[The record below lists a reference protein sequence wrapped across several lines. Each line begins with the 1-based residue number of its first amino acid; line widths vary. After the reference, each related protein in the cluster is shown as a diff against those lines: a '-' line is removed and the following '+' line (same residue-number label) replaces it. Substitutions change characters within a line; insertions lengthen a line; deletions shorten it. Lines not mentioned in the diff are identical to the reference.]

1 MYPAEQTD
9 LATRPPR
16 GLDLALRFG
25 VPFLVTVACT
35 WVGVRLVGQARFAL
49 IPIAIA
55 MLLTALLS
63 PVVRWMRRRL
73 HLGGY
78 LAGAIALLASLGII
92 VAALWYALSVV
103 LVDIGSITALAQ
115 TVVRDG
121 AAWLRD
127 GPLHLDEAQL
137 AEGVTKTQEW
147 LAGHSSNIVSTAMT
161 FSGSISEVFAMA
173 LLGVI
178 SAFFFLGDGARIWRS
193 LLWLVPPR
201 SRTRQF
207 EASRR
212 SWRSLELYARTAVA
226 VAIIDALCIGVGAA
240 VLKVPF
246 PLPLAM
252 LVFVSAFIPF
262 AGAIA
267 SGAIAVVLALFTG
280 GPTVALL
287 MALVVLAV
295 QQLEGNVLQPL
306 LMGRAVSLHPYAV
319 IVGVSLSGYLWG
331 LVGALLA
338 VPVMA
343 VVMSWLRYLND
354 TDPFPQLE
362 DAGGDDQHR
371 PYPKHDAADQ
381 GSGARPAPRPD
392 GTPEVHAG

>member
-1 MYPAEQTD
+1 M
-9 LATRPPR
+9 TRPAR
-16 GLDLALRFG
+16 GLDLALRLG
-25 VPFLVTVACT
+25 VPFLVTVACA

-73 HLGGY
+73 HLGSY
-78 LAGAIALLASLGII
+78 LAGAIALLTSLGII
-92 VAALWYALSVV
+92 VAVLWYALTVV
-103 LVDIGSITALAQ
+103 LEDMGSITELAQ
-115 TVVRDG
+115 NVLRDG

-127 GPLHLDEAQL
+127 GPLHLDNAQL
-137 AEGVTKTQEW
+137 DEGVDKGQEW
-147 LAGHSSNIVSTAMT
+147 LAGHSSNIVSTVMT
-161 FSGSISEVFAMA
+161 FSGSLSELLAMA

-178 SAFFFLGDGARIWRS
+178 SAFFFLGDGPKIWS
-193 LLWLVPPR
+193 NLLWLVPAR
-201 SRTRQF
+201 SRTRQY

-212 SWRSLELYARTAVA
+212 SWRSLELYARTAVIVA
-226 VAIIDALCIGVGAA
+226 VIDAVCIGVGAA
-240 VLKVPF
+240 LLKVPF

-252 LVFVSAFIPF
+252 LVFVSAFVPF
-262 AGAIA
+262 VGAIA
-267 SGAIAVVLALFTG
+267 SGAVAVVLALFTG
-280 GPTVALL
+280 GPTTALL

-319 IVGVSLSGYLWG
+319 IVGVSLAGYLWS

-354 TDPFPQLE
+354 TDPFPHL
-362 DAGGDDQHR
+362 DDVDDDEENR
-371 PYPKHDAADQ
+371 PYPKHEDDGQ
-381 GSGARPAPRPD
+381 GSGSRPAPVSATQD
-392 GTPEVHAG
+392 SAVAHSG